1 VPVGVEV
8 VGVDLVEVVVVVV
21 VGGVEDW
28 HPGARNVSSSRVTEP
43 LRASARPTT
52 TVSVVTVIDVSAMIV
67 PSNLEPVP
75 SVAELPTC
83 QNTLQAWASFTRLT
97 LLEEAVIK
105 VEAA

>member
-1 VPVGVEV
+1 MA
-8 VGVDLVEVVVVVV
+8 V
-21 VGGVEDW
+21 VGGVVGLLHAGE
-28 HPGARNVSSSRVTEP
+28 RNVSSSRVTAP
-43 LRASARPTT
+43 LRARARPTT
-52 TVSVVTVIDVSAMIV
+52 TVFVVTVIDVRAMIV
-67 PSNLEPVP
+67 PSKLEPVP